1 MRTGQVDDDLYHALY
16 DWYVQKGEMPYG
28 IMKDR
33 DGDSRE
39 WIAMQLGHECDLE
52 ETAQDYATE
61 QELDEMLPAIPAIV
75 AGAGALARAAVPVV
89 VDIAGALA
97 RPAVSALVHT
107 AGALDSA
114 ETEPESDSDVIVDE
128 SACNMTAEGEFCPEH
143 GLEECGMY
151 EGDYGLTLAPTAE
164 SREFDL
170 DRLRLL
176 ALGK

>member
-1 MRTGQVDDDLYHALY
+1 MLFRSAENRSKWDIVGRDENFGLSPYEVMLRFPHEVRKFCRTGQVDDDLYHALY

-39 WIAMQLGHECDLE
+39 WIAMQLGHECDIGLE
-52 ETAQDYATE
+52 EGHDYAPETT
-61 QELDEMLPAIPAIV
+61 PASV
-75 AGAGALARAAVPVV
+75 AVPGPV
-89 VDIAGALA
+89 
-97 RPAVSALVHT
+97 
-107 AGALDSA
+107 
-114 ETEPESDSDVIVDE
+114 SDVIVDE
-128 SACNMTAEGEFCPEH
+128 GACNMTAEGEFCPEH

-151 EGDYGLTLAPTAE
+151 EGDYGLTLTPTAE

-170 DRLRLL
+170 DRLRKL